1 MPAKSRPD
9 ATDALFHRIVFA
21 LFAAGFATFAQLY
34 SVQSVLPEISADFG
48 VDPSQ
53 AALTISMATTGI
65 AIGVLPWAFA
75 ADRWGRVRVMKV
87 SAVSAAVIGLVTPFL
102 HSLPLI
108 LGSRLIEGLALA
120 AIPAIAVTYIADELP
135 ARRVTAAAGAF
146 VSGNSIGGLLG
157 RLIAGLASEHFGW
170 QLGLMTVAVLC
181 VVACSIFVIAVPA
194 PHGYLPSRLRTED
207 VTAAAAQTRQER
219 TVASVV
225 PSLSAW
231 QRFTMALTTPALW
244 GAYAQPFLLMGSFL
258 SLFSF
263 LGYHLQAAPYG
274 LSTAVTSMVFT
285 VYLVGTFTAR
295 WSGSAAGHFGHR
307 RLLYTGI
314 GMMIGGAALTLTAPL
329 AVIVLGVAIF
339 TAGYFVTSPVTSAM
353 TSLIAGPCRSQ
364 ATAIYQ
370 LVFYVGNSVFGWMLG
385 RVFEEFD
392 WAGVSLG
399 IITMCLVAAL
409 IAATLLPKRPGAAAK
424 DDSTSSLRS

>member
-1 MPAKSRPD
+1 MPATSRPD

-87 SAVSAAVIGLVTPFL
+87 SAVSAAVIGLITPFL

-135 ARRVTAAAGAF
+135 AGRVTAAAGAF

-157 RLIAGLASEHFGW
+157 RLIAGLVAEHFGW

-181 VVACSIFVIAVPA
+181 VIACTVFVIAVPA
-194 PHGYLPSRLRTED
+194 PHGYLPSRLRTKD
-207 VTAAAAQTRQER
+207 APRSSAVQRLPAATAA
-219 TVASVV
+219 V

-231 QRFTMALTTPALW
+231 RRFAMALTTPALW

-295 WSGSAAGHFGHR
+295 WSGSVAGRFGHR

-329 AVIVLGVAIF
+329 AVIVLGVALF

-364 ATAIYQ
+364 ATAVYQ
-370 LVFYVGNSVFGWMLG
+370 LVFYIGNSVFGWMLG
-385 RVFEEFD
+385 RVFEKFD
-392 WAGVSLG
+392 WAGVALG
-399 IITMCLVAAL
+399 IVSLCLLAAL
-409 IAATLLPKRPGAAAK
+409 IAAMLLPARPARPRG
-424 DDSTSSLRS
+424 

>member
-1 MPAKSRPD
+1 MPATSRPD

-48 VDPSQ
+48 VDPSR

-87 SAVSAAVIGLVTPFL
+87 SAVSAAVIGLITPFL

-157 RLIAGLASEHFGW
+157 RLIAGLVAEHFGW

-181 VVACSIFVIAVPA
+181 VIACSIFVIAVPA

-392 WAGVSLG
+392 WAGVAFG

>member
-157 RLIAGLASEHFGW
+157 RLIAGLVSEHFGW

-207 VTAAAAQTRQER
+207 VTAAAAAQTRQER
-219 TVASVV
+219 TVASPV

-244 GAYAQPFLLMGSFL
+244 GTYAQPFLLMGSFL

-295 WSGSAAGHFGHR
+295 WSGSVAGRFGHR

-329 AVIVLGVAIF
+329 AVIVLGVALF

-392 WAGVSLG
+392 WAGVALG

-409 IAATLLPKRPGAAAK
+409 IAATLLPKRPGAAA
-424 DDSTSSLRS
+424 SRSPASS

>member
-87 SAVSAAVIGLVTPFL
+87 SAVSAAVIGLITPFL

-135 ARRVTAAAGAF
+135 AGRVTAAAGAF

-157 RLIAGLASEHFGW
+157 RLIAGLVSEHFGW

-392 WAGVSLG
+392 WAGVAFG

>member
-157 RLIAGLASEHFGW
+157 RLIAGLVSEHFGW

-207 VTAAAAQTRQER
+207 VTAAAAAQTRQER

-244 GAYAQPFLLMGSFL
+244 GTYAQPFLLMGSFL
-258 SLFSF
+258 SLFSL

-295 WSGSAAGHFGHR
+295 WSGSVAGRFGHR

-329 AVIVLGVAIF
+329 AVIVLGVALF

-392 WAGVSLG
+392 WVGVALG

-409 IAATLLPKRPGAAAK
+409 IAATLLPKRPGAAA
-424 DDSTSSLRS
+424 SRSPASS

>member
-157 RLIAGLASEHFGW
+157 RLIAGLVSEHFGW

-409 IAATLLPKRPGAAAK
+409 IAATLLPKRPGAAA
-424 DDSTSSLRS
+424 SRSPASS

>member
-1 MPAKSRPD
+1 MSDAANDPA
-9 ATDALFHRIVFA
+9 ANDALFRRIVFA

-34 SVQSVLPEISADFG
+34 GVQSVLPEISADFG
-48 VDPSQ
+48 IDPSR

-65 AIGVLPWAFA
+65 AAGVLPWAFA
-75 ADRWGRVRVMKV
+75 ADRWGRVRVMKI
-87 SAVSAAVIGLVTPFL
+87 SAVSAAVIGLITPFL

-120 AIPAIAVTYIADELP
+120 AIPAIAITYITDELP

-157 RLIAGLASEHFGW
+157 RLVAGLVAEHFGW
-170 QLGLMTVAVLC
+170 QLGLMTVAALC
-181 VVACSIFVIAVPA
+181 VVACTVFVIAVPA
-194 PHGYLPSRLRTED
+194 PHGYLPSRLRHEGRRPD
-207 VTAAAAQTRQER
+207 NL
-219 TVASVV
+219 
-225 PSLSAW
+225 PSAW
-231 QRFTMALTTPALW
+231 QRFTTALTTPSLW
-244 GAYAQPFLLMGSFL
+244 GAYAQPFLLMGSFI

-295 WSGSAAGHFGHR
+295 WSGAAAGRLGHR
-307 RLLYTGI
+307 RLLYSGI
-314 GMMIGGAALTLTAPL
+314 ALMSVGAALTLAGPL
-329 AVIVLGVAIF
+329 TIIVLGVAVF

-353 TSLIAGPCRSQ
+353 TSLMAGPCRSQ

-370 LVFYVGNSVFGWMLG
+370 LVFYIGNSVFGWMLG
-385 RVFEEFD
+385 RAFEVFD
-392 WAGVSLG
+392 WPGVGIG
-399 IITMCLVAAL
+399 IIALCAIAAL
-409 IAATLLPKRPGAAAK
+409 LAAMLLPARPA
-424 DDSTSSLRS
+424 SVTPQR